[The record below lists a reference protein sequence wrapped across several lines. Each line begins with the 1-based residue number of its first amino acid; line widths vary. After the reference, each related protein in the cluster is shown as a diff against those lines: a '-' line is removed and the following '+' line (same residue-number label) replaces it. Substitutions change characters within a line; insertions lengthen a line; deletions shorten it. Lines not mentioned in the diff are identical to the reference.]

1 MNVIVDHLSANK
13 CSNVYVDHVRGESV
27 CLDTGEV
34 IDSRMI
40 IEGRDWRSYSTEEW
54 LRRAHVE
61 NITSAVHDYGLVTN
75 IDVPSSRRL
84 IERLKFAR
92 LSAVQ
97 RETRVSKSDKKL
109 VDALSKLNRAASL
122 LDLPSEVRET
132 SAQILRRIISNLKP
146 RKHSVDAYIAVSI
159 VLAARKHKIKI
170 RAKDAIS
177 ILGVSEAEYWK
188 ALSDVSFNLG
198 AFISNFK
205 EYLDPREFIPSIVN
219 KLNVSYNVELVASKI
234 VSVLK
239 EAGYTEGKD
248 PAGIAAAAVY
258 IASIVA
264 NEKKTQREVA
274 EASNV
279 TEVTIRN
286 RYREIVDKIFIE
298 VHV

>member
-1 MNVIVDHLSANK
+1 MNVIVEHLSGNK
-13 CSNVYVDHVRGESV
+13 CNNVYVDHVRGESV

-34 IDSRMI
+34 IDSKMI

-61 NITSAVHDYGLVTN
+61 NITSAVHDYGLATS
-75 IDVPSSRRL
+75 IDISSRKL

-109 VDALSKLNRAASL
+109 VDALSKLNRVASL

-159 VLAARKHKIKI
+159 VLAARKHRIKI

-219 KLNVSYNVELVASKI
+219 KLNVSYGVELVASKI

-258 IASIVA
+258 IASIVV

-286 RYREIVDKIFIE
+286 RYREIIDKILIE
-298 VHV
+298 VYV